1 MLFPGISNFTVGILV
16 SSKALVGY
24 WLFEISFSLGTFRG
38 EFWFFMGG
46 SGGLPNPTLIEIVGD
61 CVSLL
66 HIQTEMDEIDSGEFG
81 IALDWIERGFLPG
94 DVIKCFY
101 LDSEHREPDWVWQ

>member
-1 MLFPGISNFTVGILV
+1 MKVLFWVRLRYVLRGLRS
-16 SSKALVGY
+16 AL
-24 WLFEISFSLGTFRG
+24 ILGTFRDG
-38 EFWFFMGG
+38 FEYFLSEVGPY
-46 SGGLPNPTLIEIVGD
+46 SALICILGD

-66 HIQTEMDEIDSGEFG
+66 HIQTEMDEIESGEFG

-101 LDSEHREPDWVWQ
+101 LDSESREPDWVWQ